1 MRSVNAP
8 LALLAVTLV
17 AGCLQTVRQEQT
29 PEAGTAE
36 HHGDH
41 AMPLAEAST
50 APATAMKTSTKLK
63 LSIAGP
69 AEGEVVPGSDVTVTF
84 KLDGYA
90 VAQKGPH
97 VHLILDN
104 EPYRP
109 VYDVSQP
116 FVLKGVKPGNHTIRA
131 FPSTAWHES
140 QKVPGA
146 FTQVNFAVGKA
157 DGSVKLD
164 PAAPTLTYSRPKGEY
179 AGADARRILL
189 DFYVTN
195 APLSEAGFKVRK
207 TVDGRSELLTRWEPT
222 YLESLASGSH
232 TIKLELLDAQGR
244 VVPGPYNVTE
254 RTITVK

>member
-1 MRSVNAP
+1 MRF
-8 LALLAVTLV
+8 ALPARALVALTLV
-17 AGCLQTVRQEQT
+17 TGCHHQARQEPA
-29 PEAGTAE
+29 PEPVAE
-36 HHGDH
+36 HHADH
-41 AMPLAEAST
+41 AMPASEASS
-50 APATAMKTSTKLK
+50 APTSAMRTSKVELK
-63 LSIAGP
+63 IAGP
-69 AEGEVVPGSDVTVTF
+69 KEGEVVPGPDVTVSF
-84 KLDGYA
+84 DLRGYA

-104 EPYRP
+104 EPYKP

-116 FVLKGVKPGNHTIRA
+116 FVLKGLKPGNHTLRA

-146 FTQVNFAVGKA
+146 FTQVNFAVGQA
-157 DGSVKLD
+157 DGGVKLD

-179 AGADARRILL
+179 AGADAARIML

-195 APLSEAGFKVRK
+195 APVSPTGFKVRR
-207 TVDGRSELLTRWEPT
+207 TVDGQSELLTRWEPT
-222 YLESLASGSH
+222 YLVGLASGSH
-232 TIKLELLDAQGR
+232 VIKLELLDAQGR